1 MNEMG
6 LILAVLAGIIVG
18 ITGGLLFL
26 TGRNRRIEE
35 LQGELQGL
43 VEEAAALRDKLA
55 IEIERRAVAE
65 EKSSRVPGL
74 EEDLGRANQEN
85 TTLQAR
91 LSELETRLEDE
102 RKSGEEKLALLLEA
116 KEQLKMESQNVANKI
131 FEEKS
136 QKFTVQNKENL
147 DSVLKPVR
155 EQLSEFKKK
164 LEEV

>member
-35 LQGELQGL
+35 LKGELQGL
-43 VEEAAALRDKLA
+43 GEEAAALRDKLA
-55 IEIERRAVAE
+55 IETERRAVAE

-74 EEDLGRANQEN
+74 EEDLGRAKQEN

-91 LSELETRLEDE
+91 MSELETRLEDE
-102 RKSGEEKLALLLEA
+102 RKSGEEKLALL
-116 KEQLKMESQNVANKI
+116 Q
-131 FEEKS
+131 
-136 QKFTVQNKENL
+136 
-147 DSVLKPVR
+147 
-155 EQLSEFKKK
+155 
-164 LEEV
+164 